1 LQSWF
6 SIVARSKRDIF
17 TGRVNPVVSY
27 SGMSYMKQVSLTKRI
42 LVPVTLTF
50 GVLLGA
56 FIYNVYQ
63 AQTNDIRVEIE
74 RDLLSTEKLYEK
86 QLDAET
92 ELLSA
97 IAEILSGDPLLQE
110 AWLAKDRQ
118 ALLDLS
124 LPILEDL
131 NKQLHITHF
140 YYHDLGRINFLR
152 VYNPGKH
159 GDTISRFTA
168 KEAERTGKTI
178 TGVELGKLGTLT
190 LRVVFPWRIDGKVT
204 GYIELGEEIDHI
216 IDKLHEIMDIE
227 LYVSIYKDFLNKERW
242 EGGMQLLGRQSSWDL
257 IPDSVIVNHTPQEIP
272 EVFKSF
278 LKKGQHDY
286 MEMAHGIKLSIAGD
300 NFRVGVVPLFDAEGR
315 EVGDIVILYNVGTK
329 IASSQRTI
337 ILTVIL
343 CSLAGLVLFIF
354 YSGLL
359 KKLDT
364 KLSRYQNNLEDMV
377 KERTDEL
384 VLSKEQLEQ
393 EIAER
398 KLAEADLA
406 SEKERLAVT
415 LRSIGD
421 GVITTDTK
429 GNIVLINK
437 IAEDLTGWSHQE
449 ALGKQVNDVF
459 RVIDEKTGKQRESPI
474 EKVLATGSIINLSQH
489 TTLLAKDG
497 TVRIIADSGA
507 PIRDEESCIIGV
519 VLVFRDI
526 TDQKLMEEELLK
538 VKKLES
544 LGVLAGGIA
553 HDFNN
558 ILVSILG
565 NINLAT
571 YNLDP
576 DNKIFHLLKKA
587 EKASLRAKDLT
598 MQLLTFSK
606 GGDPVKETASVSET
620 IRDSASF
627 ILRGGTVS
635 CNFNIP
641 DDLWFVEV
649 DRGQISQVIQNLIIN
664 ASDAMPKGG
673 EISISCKN
681 VLSIQDENIP
691 GADTHK
697 NYIKITISDTG
708 VGIPEN
714 IIEKIFDPYF
724 STKEE
729 GSGLGLAIAHSIII
743 KHDGHITV
751 QSKSDS
757 GTSFNVYLPSSK
769 SRVAN
774 KQKKFADTAITGA
787 NKILVMDDEPSVRDT
802 LDLMLKE
809 LGHRTVL
816 VNNGE
821 EALKQYRKEYESGD
835 PFDLVILDLTIPGGI
850 GGVETAKGIL
860 SINPQSRIIVSS
872 GYSNDP
878 IMANCQKHGFVAA
891 IVKPYDIL
899 ELQNVIGKSISLKNK
914 RGSLCLTAN
923 Y

>member
-1 LQSWF
+1 
-6 SIVARSKRDIF
+6 
-17 TGRVNPVVSY
+17 
-27 SGMSYMKQVSLTKRI
+27 
-42 LVPVTLTF
+42 
-50 GVLLGA
+50 
-56 FIYNVYQ
+56 
-63 AQTNDIRVEIE
+63 
-74 RDLLSTEKLYEK
+74 
-86 QLDAET
+86 
-92 ELLSA
+92 
-97 IAEILSGDPLLQE
+97 
-110 AWLAKDRQ
+110 
-118 ALLDLS
+118 
-124 LPILEDL
+124 
-131 NKQLHITHF
+131 
-140 YYHDLGRINFLR
+140 
-152 VYNPGKH
+152 
-159 GDTISRFTA
+159 
-168 KEAERTGKTI
+168 
-178 TGVELGKLGTLT
+178 
-190 LRVVFPWRIDGKVT
+190 
-204 GYIELGEEIDHI
+204 
-216 IDKLHEIMDIE
+216 
-227 LYVSIYKDFLNKERW
+227 
-242 EGGMQLLGRQSSWDL
+242 
-257 IPDSVIVNHTPQEIP
+257 
-272 EVFKSF
+272 
-278 LKKGQHDY
+278 
-286 MEMAHGIKLSIAGD
+286 
-300 NFRVGVVPLFDAEGR
+300 
-315 EVGDIVILYNVGTK
+315 
-329 IASSQRTI
+329 
-337 ILTVIL
+337 
-343 CSLAGLVLFIF
+343 
-354 YSGLL
+354 
-359 KKLDT
+359 
-364 KLSRYQNNLEDMV
+364 
-377 KERTDEL
+377 
-384 VLSKEQLEQ
+384 
-393 EIAER
+393 
-398 KLAEADLA
+398 
-406 SEKERLAVT
+406 
-415 LRSIGD
+415 
-421 GVITTDTK
+421 
-429 GNIVLINK
+429 
-437 IAEDLTGWSHQE
+437 
-449 ALGKQVNDVF
+449 
-459 RVIDEKTGKQRESPI
+459 
-474 EKVLATGSIINLSQH
+474 
-489 TTLLAKDG
+489 
-497 TVRIIADSGA
+497 
-507 PIRDEESCIIGV
+507 
-519 VLVFRDI
+519 LVFRDI

-809 LGHRTVL
+809 LV
-816 VNNGE
+816 
-821 EALKQYRKEYESGD
+821 
-835 PFDLVILDLTIPGGI
+835 TIPGGI